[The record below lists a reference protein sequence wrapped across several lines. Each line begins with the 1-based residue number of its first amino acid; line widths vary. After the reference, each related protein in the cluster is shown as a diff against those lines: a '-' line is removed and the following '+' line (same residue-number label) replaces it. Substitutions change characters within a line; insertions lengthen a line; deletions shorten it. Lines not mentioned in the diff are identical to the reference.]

1 MNSLIAT
8 SVLFILMVGSIWCIS
23 IPVENYSSLILNR
36 CFNETYD
43 RKPLVLGQRDPVGLS
58 IENLISL
65 IEKVERKKPE
75 LSAQQI
81 IVLIMRRY
89 EKYST
94 ISEKKSEKFI
104 IFHLK

>member
-1 MNSLIAT
+1 
-8 SVLFILMVGSIWCIS
+8 MVGSIWCIS
-23 IPVENYSSLILNR
+23 MPVDGYISLVNR

-75 LSAQQI
+75 LSAPQI

-94 ISEKKSEKFI
+94 DFRKKSQNQKNLEFFI
-104 IFHLK
+104 SSDS

>member
-1 MNSLIAT
+1 MNSLFASI
-8 SVLFILMVGSIWCIS
+8 VLFSSIVGSVYCIS
-23 IPVENYSSLILNR
+23 ISLDSYPTLIGDR

-65 IEKVERKKPE
+65 IEKVENKLPN

-81 IVLIMRRY
+81 VVLILKRY
-89 EKYST
+89 RFT
-94 ISEKKSEKFI
+94 KK
-104 IFHLK
+104 

>member
-1 MNSLIAT
+1 
-8 SVLFILMVGSIWCIS
+8 
-23 IPVENYSSLILNR
+23 
-36 CFNETYD
+36 
-43 RKPLVLGQRDPVGLS
+43 VLGQRDPVGLS

-94 ISEKKSEKFI
+94 DF
-104 IFHLK
+104 

>member
-1 MNSLIAT
+1 
-8 SVLFILMVGSIWCIS
+8 MVGSICCIS
-23 IPVENYSSLILNR
+23 IPVEGHYRLILNR
-36 CFNETYD
+36 CFNGTHD
-43 RKPLVLGQRDPVGLS
+43 SKPLVLGQRDPVGLS

-94 ISEKKSEKFI
+94 DF
-104 IFHLK
+104 

>member
-8 SVLFILMVGSIWCIS
+8 LVLFISMVGSIWCIS
-23 IPVENYSSLILNR
+23 MPVDNYISTTSR

-94 ISEKKSEKFI
+94 DF
-104 IFHLK
+104 